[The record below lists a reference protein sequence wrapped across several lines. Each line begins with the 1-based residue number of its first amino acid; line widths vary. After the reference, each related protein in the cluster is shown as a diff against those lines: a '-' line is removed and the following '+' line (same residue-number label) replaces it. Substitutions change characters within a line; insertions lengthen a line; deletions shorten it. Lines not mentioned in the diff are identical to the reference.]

1 MLGVESE
8 LSCWPIPQPQLHSI
22 QAASVTYTIAQGN
35 TGSLTHWAR
44 PGIQPAS
51 SWMLVRFV
59 STGPQWE
66 LLIIVFEYLLLSLLV
81 HRYSN
86 GSHKIFWFLTFF
98 FQHTQIIKYCQAS
111 HMEHDLCTRTN
122 FPYSTDIISLN
133 PFKYQINRYFYLFHA
148 TDGETEVQRC

>member
-1 MLGVESE
+1 MLGAESE

-22 QAASVTYTIAQGN
+22 QAASVTYTTALGN

-66 LLIIVFEYLLLSLLV
+66 LL
-81 HRYSN
+81 
-86 GSHKIFWFLTFF
+86 FLFF
-98 FQHTQIIKYCQAS
+98 FFFI
-111 HMEHDLCTRTN
+111 
-122 FPYSTDIISLN
+122 
-133 PFKYQINRYFYLFHA
+133 
-148 TDGETEVQRC
+148 